1 MRPRKIRNLTT
12 RRENCTDL
20 REDVL
25 TNLSY
30 LGIKLNKELNNATHG
45 DEVEL
50 TLPGCPVRAFVVPT
64 NEELAIARDTKE
76 IVEKL

>member
-1 MRPRKIRNLTT
+1 MKKLTKLILSVAVLGASFA
-12 RRENCTDL
+12 CTTDAT
-20 REDVL
+20 DD
-25 TNLSY
+25 
-30 LGIKLNKELNNATHG
+30 LGIKLDKAVNDATHG

-50 TLPGCPVRAFVVPT
+50 TVPGCPVRAFVVPT